1 MNLTP
6 KRIFGESPKR
16 IFGEGWIDA
25 LPAMVILALT
35 VAFLIVG
42 YRYPP
47 LARQFPI
54 TVAWVILAL
63 AGLDIASRID
73 SPIGAAL
80 KDRLDRG
87 GAAAEKIGSRRA
99 QFGAVVWLAGFAV
112 LLWLFGVLYA
122 VPLYVFAS
130 LRLRG
135 YRPWLRCLLGAAT
148 STAIVWLLF
157 SAALR
162 IELYRGIIFGGA

>member
-1 MNLTP
+1 MNVAA
-6 KRIFGESPKR
+6 KSKFRD
-16 IFGEGWIDA
+16 GWIDA
-25 LPAMVILALT
+25 LPAMVILAFT
-35 VAFLIVG
+35 AVFLLVG

-47 LARQFPI
+47 LARQFPV
-54 TVAWVILAL
+54 TVAWVMLVL

-80 KDRLDRG
+80 KNRLDRG
-87 GAAAEKIGSRRA
+87 GAAREETASHWA
-99 QFGAVVWLAGFAV
+99 QLAGGAWLAGFAV
-112 LLWLFGVLYA
+112 MLWLIGVLYA

-135 YRPWLRCLLGAAT
+135 HRPWLRCLLVAAA

-162 IELYRGIIFGGA
+162 IELYRGIVFGGA

>member
-1 MNLTP
+1 MNVAA
-6 KRIFGESPKR
+6 KSVFGKSPKR

-25 LPAMVILALT
+25 LPAMVILAHT
-35 VAFLIVG
+35 VAFLLAG

-47 LARQFPI
+47 LARQFPV
-54 TVAWVILAL
+54 TVAWVMLVL

-80 KDRLDRG
+80 KNRLDRG
-87 GAAAEKIGSRRA
+87 GAAREEIGSHWA
-99 QFGAVVWLAGFAV
+99 QLAGVAWLAGFAV
-112 LLWLFGVLYA
+112 MLWLVGVLYA

-135 YRPWLRCLLGAAT
+135 RRPWLRCLLGAGA